1 MPTYSALNWKF
12 LPTALIASVVTLFY
26 GLLAGVLVNGYEV
39 NTIYYIVWGVLVLSY
54 LSIMNALTLSF
65 TKQGQLNAV
74 IHRNTLTRQLIEKK
88 SDSLRMKLRST
99 TLPSSPKTFYQRYE
113 WATAKATRLSLSSE
127 QKRVLATLHTYNNT
141 HVYGCGS
148 MAIKQG

>member
-1 MPTYSALNWKF
+1 MPTYSTLNWKF
-12 LPTALIASVVTLFY
+12 LPIALIASVVTLFY
-26 GLLAGVLVNGYEV
+26 GLLVVVLVNGYAF
-39 NTIYYIVWGVLVLSY
+39 NTTYYIVWAVLVLSY

-74 IHRNTLTRQLIEKK
+74 IHRNTLTRQLIERK

-113 WATAKATRLSLSSE
+113 RATGEDIQVSRFLEQTPVQALS
-127 QKRVLATLHTYNNT
+127 TI
-141 HVYGCGS
+141 YGTIH
-148 MAIKQG
+148 A